1 MANPNI
7 VNVTTI
13 YGNTAVANVTTSAT
27 AIVTNSGGSGKVYK
41 VNMLVVANID
51 STNSANLTVDL
62 YRSSVA
68 TNLIS
73 NIAVAI
79 NTAYTPLDKTL
90 SLYLLEGDSIR
101 LTANANSRLQAV
113 CSWEEIN

>member
-13 YGNTAVANVTTSAT
+13 YGNTAVANVSTSAT
-27 AIVTNSGGSGKVYK
+27 AIVTNNSSSGKIYK
-41 VNMLVVANID
+41 VNMLIVSNID
-51 STNSANLTVDL
+51 STNAANLTVDL
-62 YRSSVA
+62 FRSAVA
-68 TNLIS
+68 TQLIS
-73 NIAVAI
+73 NISVAI
-79 NTAYTPLDKTL
+79 NTAYSPIDKTM

>member
-27 AIVTNSGGSGKVYK
+27 AIVTNSAASGKVYK
-41 VNMLVVANID
+41 VNMLVVSNID
-51 STNSANLTVDL
+51 ATNSANLTVDL

-68 TNLIS
+68 TNIIS

-101 LTANANSRLQAV
+101 LAANANSRLQAI

>member
-7 VNVTTI
+7 VQVSTI

-27 AIVTNSGGSGKVYK
+27 ALVTNSSSSGKIYK
-41 VNMLVVANID
+41 LNGIMVTNTDTANIA
-51 STNSANLTVDL
+51 TITVDL

-68 TNLIS
+68 YNLAS
-73 NIAVAI
+73 NVSIVA
-79 NTAYTPLDKTL
+79 NTTYTPIDKTL

-101 LTANANSRLQAV
+101 LTANANGRLQAV
-113 CSWEEIN
+113 GTWEEIN

>member
-7 VNVTTI
+7 VQVATI
-13 YGNTAVANVTTSAT
+13 NGNTAVANVTTTAT
-27 AIVTNSGGSGKVYK
+27 AIITNSSSSGKIYK
-41 VNMLVVANID
+41 VNGITIANID
-51 STNSANLTVDL
+51 TANSATITVDL

-68 TNLIS
+68 YQMIS
-73 NIAVAI
+73 NLVVTI
-79 NTAYTPLDKTL
+79 NTSYTPIDKTL

-113 CSWEEIN
+113 ATWEEIS

>member
-13 YGNTAVANVTTSAT
+13 YGNTAIANVTNSAT
-27 AIVTNSGGSGKVYK
+27 AIVTNNSASGKVYK
-41 VNMLVVANID
+41 INSLIVNNKD
-51 STNSANLTVDL
+51 TTNAATITVDL
-62 YRSSVA
+62 YRSSIA
-68 TNLIS
+68 TEIS
-73 NIAVAI
+73 SNVTVNI
-79 NTAYTPLDKTL
+79 NTAFTPIDKTL

>member
-13 YGNTAVANVTTSAT
+13 YGNTAVANVSTSAT
-27 AIVTNSGGSGKVYK
+27 AIVTNNSSSGKIYK
-41 VNMLVVANID
+41 VNMLVVSNID
-51 STNSANLTVDL
+51 ATNAANLTVDL
-62 YRSSVA
+62 FRSAVA
-68 TNLIS
+68 TQFIS
-73 NIAVAI
+73 NISVAI
-79 NTAYTPLDKTL
+79 NTAYSPIDKTM

-113 CSWEEIN
+113 CSWEEIS

>member
-7 VNVTTI
+7 VNVTNI
-13 YGNTAVANVTTSAT
+13 IGNTAVANVTTSPT
-27 AIVTNSGGSGKVYK
+27 AIITNTSSSGKVYK
-41 VNMLVVANID
+41 INGIIVSNID
-51 STNSANLTVDL
+51 GSNAATLTVDL

-68 TNLIS
+68 YQLIS
-73 NIAVAI
+73 NVTVNI
-79 NTAYTPLDKTL
+79 NTAHTAIDKLL

-113 CSWEEIN
+113 ATWEEIS

>member
-51 STNSANLTVDL
+51 STNSANLPVDL

>member
-13 YGNTAVANVTTSAT
+13 YGNTAVANVTTAAT
-27 AIVTNSGGSGKVYK
+27 AIVTNTGGSGKVYK

-51 STNSANLTVDL
+51 ATNSATLTVDL
-62 YRSSVA
+62 YRSTVA
-68 TNLIS
+68 TQIIS
-73 NIAVAI
+73 NVAVAI
-79 NTAYTPLDKTL
+79 NTAYSPLDKTM

-101 LTANANSRLQAV
+101 VTANANSRLQAV
-113 CSWEEIN
+113 CSWEEIS